1 MRMLHNTFFC
11 GFGHLTWTRLTE
23 LTVCAFVPADFES
36 KCEQDM
42 QAAEGAEWDL
52 GADRA
57 SSKLHLINKLQIH
70 TDAVG

>member
-42 QAAEGAEWDL
+42 QAAEGAE
-52 GADRA
+52 
-57 SSKLHLINKLQIH
+57 
-70 TDAVG
+70 